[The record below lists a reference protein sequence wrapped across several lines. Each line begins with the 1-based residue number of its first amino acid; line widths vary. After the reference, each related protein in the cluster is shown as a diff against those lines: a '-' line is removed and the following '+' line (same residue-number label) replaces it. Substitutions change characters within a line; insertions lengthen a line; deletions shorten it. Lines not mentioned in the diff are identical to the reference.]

1 MVLAVGLH
9 VKSCDRPFCRELC
22 SQQVRTVTKFEK
34 RYNLKF
40 EGILEFDPLFLHFY
54 SKKLEIRTLF
64 IRNFKKLR
72 QFRNLKFFVR
82 FQSFFQATLKLSTT
96 SNQITSFQQ
105 VWLFTTRFNHFQSQP
120 IPITFHL
127 SNSQQTRNQNLKF
140 QENFHK
146 IEPTQS
152 FSWDFSLF
160 FKANSNLKSEK
171 QNQFDTFTR
180 FFVFQLSNFIFP
192 AKRQVSSNSA
202 LFESGFTPKLAFS
215 PISSSGVRNSKESS
229 LQSSS
234 LEFQFL
240 FCLGLNWKFGKMTW
254 FWRSTRFITKLN
266 WFLS

>member
-1 MVLAVGLH
+1 MAGRFAVSSARRLVVFFLSPNKKQEEIAFRLKVRWLMVLAVGLH

-105 VWLFTTRFNHFQSQP
+105 V
-120 IPITFHL
+120 
-127 SNSQQTRNQNLKF
+127 
-140 QENFHK
+140 
-146 IEPTQS
+146 
-152 FSWDFSLF
+152 
-160 FKANSNLKSEK
+160 
-171 QNQFDTFTR
+171 
-180 FFVFQLSNFIFP
+180 
-192 AKRQVSSNSA
+192 
-202 LFESGFTPKLAFS
+202 
-215 PISSSGVRNSKESS
+215 
-229 LQSSS
+229 
-234 LEFQFL
+234 
-240 FCLGLNWKFGKMTW
+240 
-254 FWRSTRFITKLN
+254 
-266 WFLS
+266 